1 MAQTESR
8 TKPKVLGA
16 IPARYASERYPGKPL
31 ALIGTKPM
39 VQWVYEAAKKCA
51 DLDRVV
57 VATDDERIR
66 EAVEKFGGEVLMT
79 SEEHRSGTDRL
90 AEVAEYYPDYE
101 VVVNIQGDEPG
112 IEPEL
117 IGGVARLKV
126 QHPEWAVTT
135 AARPFEDGE
144 DPLAP
149 NRVKVVISRNSRAL
163 YFSRSLLPF
172 PRHKTDQPVYLHL
185 GIYAYQRDFLLRFHT
200 LPDSMLEQAESL
212 EQLRVLENDFTIG
225 VYICEGSLPP
235 VDTPEDLQLI
245 RNTFKKLKLID

>member
-1 MAQTESR
+1 MTR
-8 TKPKVLGA
+8 VLGA
-16 IPARYASERYPGKPL
+16 IPARFASERYPGKPL
-31 ALIGTKPM
+31 AMIGKKPM
-39 VQWVYEAAKKCA
+39 IQWVYEAARKCE
-51 DLDRVV
+51 DLSRVV

-66 EAVEKFGGEVLMT
+66 DAVKAFGGEVLMT

-90 AEVAEYYPDYE
+90 AEVAEYYSDYD

-112 IEPEL
+112 IEPGL

-126 QHPEWAVTT
+126 KHPEWEVTT

-144 DPLAP
+144 DPLVP
-149 NRVKVVISRNSRAL
+149 DRVKVVLSRNCRAL

-172 PRHKTDQPVYLHL
+172 PRNRTEQPVYLHL

-200 LPDSMLEQAESL
+200 LPDSLLEKTESL

-225 VYICEGSLPP
+225 VHLCEGALPA

-245 RNTFKKLKLID
+245 KSIFKKRKLID